1 MNKKYIFNTEAKAE
15 EMILSLATANED
27 GTLPNFRQVRVTD
40 TTKGIVVLGFQDKG
54 EINEEGEYVI
64 TEEGTTFNVLDFEFI
79 NIEPFFAK
87 TSQVQVFKT
96 ALSDHELELLTTD
109 NVDYASYAT
118 MASFLNYNIS

>member
-64 TEEGTTFNVLDFEFI
+64 TEEGTTFNVDV
-79 NIEPFFAK
+79 AWK
-87 TSQVQVFKT
+87 TVNTSWDAYEVFP
-96 ALSDHELELLTTD
+96 LTS
-109 NVDYASYAT
+109 NH
-118 MASFLNYNIS
+118 SFYN